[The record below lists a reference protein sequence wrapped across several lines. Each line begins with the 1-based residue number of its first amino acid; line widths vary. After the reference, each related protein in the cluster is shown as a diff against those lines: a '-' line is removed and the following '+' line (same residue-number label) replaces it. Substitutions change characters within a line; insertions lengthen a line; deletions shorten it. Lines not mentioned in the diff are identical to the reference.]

1 MAPGCHPGPLRFFLI
16 GRTVTQGQAPTQAE
30 VDPYTF
36 DKTCPGLVY
45 CRRMGALF
53 ILINPHA
60 AGGRAAKLEPAIRAW
75 AAGRTEPAVVQVA
88 PRIPDALDWLRGLP
102 NGSSVALVGG
112 DGTLNQMLP
121 ALLDNDL
128 CLTLVPQ
135 GSGNDVARA
144 LGVAG
149 LHWREALE
157 RSERASAH
165 PMDVGWLRTGT
176 LERPFLSSLTV
187 GFDSAVGYKALH
199 GPRWLRGLPRYL
211 LATFRELSA
220 LQTWDMQITLDG
232 QALQQGTTLFA
243 STLNTPTYGSGMPAV
258 PHART
263 DDGLLDVLVAG
274 RFNVAQTLVMLPRL
288 LMARHLSHPR
298 VTTRPFQS
306 MTIASPQALPL
317 ATDGEYVGEAT
328 SLAVQVAPGALR
340 VKHLEAHGRHTAK
353 AQ

>member
-1 MAPGCHPGPLRFFLI
+1 MS
-16 GRTVTQGQAPTQAE
+16 
-30 VDPYTF
+30 
-36 DKTCPGLVY
+36 
-45 CRRMGALF
+45 ALF
-53 ILINPHA
+53 ILINPFA
-60 AGGRAAKLEPAIRAW
+60 GGGRAARLEPAIRAW
-75 AAGRTEPAVVQVA
+75 AAARAEPAVVHVA
-88 PRIPDALDWLRGLP
+88 PRVPDALQWLRNLP
-102 NGSSVALVGG
+102 QGSAVALVGG

-121 ALLDNDL
+121 ALLSNDL
-128 CLTLVPQ
+128 SLTLVPQ

-157 RSERASAH
+157 RCERAPTR
-165 PMDVGWLRTGT
+165 PMDVGWLRSGA

-220 LQTWDMQITLDG
+220 LQTWEMQITLDG
-232 QALQQGTTLFA
+232 LPLQQGTTLFA

-263 DDGLLDVLVAG
+263 DDGFLDVLVAG

-298 VTTRPFQS
+298 VTTRPFQT
-306 MTIASPQALPL
+306 MAITSPQALPL
-317 ATDGEYVGEAT
+317 AADGEYLGEANALT
-328 SLAVQVAPGALR
+328 VQVAPGALR
-340 VKHLEAHGRHTAK
+340 VKHLAAHGSHTAK